1 MVQTL
6 IFAKGQTRE
15 GMKWT
20 IIDTKTNKPV
30 DLTGATVNIIAFDA
44 ADRTT
49 IIIQNTAELLIPET
63 NGQCQY
69 FFGSGE
75 SDRAGTYEIELNP
88 IDFASGDVGI
98 LDEMQIILKAVGPG
112 S

>member
-6 IFAKGQTRE
+6 IYAQGQTRE

-20 IIDTKTNKPV
+20 VTDTKTNKPV
-30 DLTGATVNIIAFDA
+30 DFTGATVNVLVFDA
-44 ADRTT
+44 IDRSTV
-49 IIIQNTAELLIPET
+49 IIEDTAELLIPKT

-69 FFGSGE
+69 FFKSGE
-75 SDRAGTYEIELNP
+75 SDRAGRYEVELNP
-88 IDFASGDVGI
+88 LEFAGGEVGI
-98 LDEMQIILKAVGPG
+98 LDDMQIVIKPVGP

>member
-6 IFAKGQTRE
+6 IFAQGQTRE

-20 IIDTKTNKPV
+20 IIDTKINRPV
-30 DLTGATVNIIAFDA
+30 DLTGSTVNLLVFDA
-44 ADRTT
+44 VDRSTV
-49 IIIQNTAELLIPET
+49 IVQNTADLLIPET

-69 FFGSGE
+69 FFGTGE
-75 SDRAGTYEIELNP
+75 SDRVGTYEVELNP
-88 IDFASGDVGI
+88 INFADGSVGI
-98 LDEMQIILKAVGPG
+98 LDDMQIVIKAVGV